1 MGNTLVP
8 VDGSPSSLRALAFA
22 LHAMR
27 RESDARVHV
36 LNVQAPLIHVWVSK
50 LVTPDMIDA
59 KLRSDG
65 KKVLV
70 QAEMV
75 ALSAGI
81 ACVPYVSIGA
91 VAEEINAY
99 ATRYGCDAI
108 VMGTRGMGVVAGLV
122 LGSVAQR
129 VVHLAT
135 VPVTLVK

>member
-1 MGNTLVP
+1 
-8 VDGSPSSLRALAFA
+8 
-22 LHAMR
+22 MR
-27 RESDARVHV
+27 RESDVRVHV

-59 KLRSDG
+59 ELRSDG
-65 KKVLV
+65 EKVLV
-70 QAEMV
+70 QAEMM

-81 ACVPYVSIGA
+81 ACVPHVSIGA

-99 ATRYGCDAI
+99 ATRHGCDAI